1 MNRLLKTLASLAA
14 TTATALALLT
24 APVAEAQGR
33 GRQTHTSQQGSQAP
47 SRSSK
52 ISNTNRPQRP
62 VQNNRPERVTNRPL
76 REQQAVKKEPMH
88 STRPTD
94 AVRPGGNGNRP
105 GQGNV
110 NNGNNRPGNNNG
122 FRPGNNNGN
131 GNRPGNGNVNN
142 GNHNG
147 NNRPG
152 NGNVG
157 NGNHNRPGHDNGF
170 RPGGNNAHRPGNGH
184 GPHHGHGYDRPAPP
198 PAHRPGYRRPPMVRP
213 GYRHP
218 LPFFNNWHRP
228 VPPPSWRYR
237 PGYGPSFGTI
247 LGITLGAT
255 IDFSLNALYNSG
267 YNVVNYGNNV
277 VYLSNVPQMNLIWPE
292 AALYYNNGLLYGS
305 QFTYPTAYYDMSRY
319 NTLYNVFMNQYGMP
333 IQTTN
338 AGGIISATWYGA
350 DNRFVTIQFSP
361 LNGRYYTTLSF
372 GN

>member
-1 MNRLLKTLASLAA
+1 MNRFMKTLASLAA

-33 GRQTHTSQQGSQAP
+33 GRQAHTSQQGSSAP
-47 SRSSK
+47 SRSTQNNRGTARPAHNNS
-52 ISNTNRPQRP
+52 NRPQPATARP
-62 VQNNRPERVTNRPL
+62 V
-76 REQQAVKKEPMH
+76 REQAVKGQPMQ
-88 STRPTD
+88 SNRPGNS
-94 AVRPGGNGNRP
+94 AVRPGNNGNHNGQNRPGNGNV
-105 GQGNV
+105 G
-110 NNGNNRPGNNNG
+110 NGNNRPGHDNG
-122 FRPGNNNGN
+122 F
-131 GNRPGNGNVNN
+131 RPGNGNVNN

-147 NNRPG
+147 QNRPG

-170 RPGGNNAHRPGNGH
+170 RPGGNSAHRPGHGH
-184 GPHHGHGYDRPAPP
+184 GPGYDRPTPP
-198 PAHRPGYRRPPMVRP
+198 PSHRPGHHRPPMVRP

-218 LPFFNNWHRP
+218 VPFFNDWRRP
-228 VPPPSWRYR
+228 VPPPSWHYR
-237 PGYGPSFGTI
+237 PGYHGPSFGTI

-255 IDFSLNALYNSG
+255 IDFSLNALFNSG

-277 VYLSNVPQMNLIWPE
+277 VYLSNVPQMNLVWPE

-319 NTLYNVFMNQYGMP
+319 NSLYNVFVNQYGMP
-333 IQTTN
+333 IQSTN
-338 AGGIISATWYGA
+338 AGGIVSATWYGA

>member
-1 MNRLLKTLASLAA
+1 MNRFLKTLASLAA

-47 SRSSK
+47 SRSSQN
-52 ISNTNRPQRP
+52 SNTNRPQRP

-110 NNGNNRPGNNNG
+110 NNGNNNRPGNN
-122 FRPGNNNGN
+122 
-131 GNRPGNGNVNN
+131 
-142 GNHNG
+142 
-147 NNRPG
+147 
-152 NGNVG
+152 
-157 NGNHNRPGHDNGF
+157 NGF
-170 RPGGNNAHRPGNGH
+170 RPGGNNAHRPGNG
-184 GPHHGHGYDRPAPP
+184 PHHGHGPGYDRPTPP
-198 PAHRPGYRRPPMVRP
+198 PAHRPGYQRPPMVRP

-218 LPFFNNWHRP
+218 VPFFNNWHRP

-350 DNRFVTIQFSP
+350 NNRFVTIQFSP